1 MRVERLR
8 IIYEL
13 FDVKSQKIIE
23 YQCCKSFMSYRKII

>member
-13 FDVKSQKIIE
+13 FDVKSQKFIE
-23 YQCCKSFMSYRKII
+23 YQYCKSFYELQQII